1 MTLIRF
7 RYITT
12 DRDRHG
18 NLRYYFRRPG
28 KPKMRLR
35 GLPGSEEFM
44 AAYKSAL
51 SSNAEAKSAKSFE
64 SLCQLYYKSAYFRC
78 LEEYTQRRKR
88 TVLDEI
94 CNMVD
99 ESGRRYGAAPYAS
112 MKKVHVRKLRD
123 MKAGTPE
130 AANFRLKQISALFT
144 WAMKNDLATFNP
156 AEKLEKLGGGSDGYY
171 TWTEQD
177 VETFEAYWPVGAKPR
192 LAMSI
197 MLYLGVRR
205 SDAVLIGKKHESRDG
220 LAVTFA
226 QFKGRKKG
234 IKLLTLPILP
244 PLREILDASALGR
257 QTWLETA
264 SGKPHSSNSFGNKF
278 KSWCVKAGLPQCNCH
293 GLRKIGAVRAAEAGA
308 SEHELMAMFGW
319 DDASMARVYTR
330 KAAQKKLAASGAAK
344 LGLTKEI
351 VPRPVPPEV
360 KDNKNNSVQEGW
372 CPEED
377 SNLHGFHHWY
387 LKPARLPIPPS
398 GLAPNT

>member
-7 RYITT
+7 RYVTT

-44 AAYKSAL
+44 AAYKAAL
-51 SSNAEAKSAKSFE
+51 SETDVSGAKAEKSFE
-64 SLCQLYYKSAYFRC
+64 WLCGRYYKSAHFRA

-88 TVLDEI
+88 TVLDGI
-94 CNMVD
+94 CNIV
-99 ESGRRYGAAPYAS
+99 GANGCRLGLAPFAS
-112 MKKVHVRKLRD
+112 LKRAHVRKLRD
-123 MKAGTPE
+123 MKADMPE
-130 AANFRLKQISALFT
+130 AANFRLKQISALFA
-144 WAMKNDLATFNP
+144 WAIKNDLATVNP

-177 VETFEAYWPVGAKPR
+177 VEVFEAYWPVGSRQR

-205 SDAVLIGKKHESRDG
+205 SDAVLIGAKHESKDG
-220 LAVTFA
+220 LSVTFA

-234 IKLLTLPILP
+234 VKLLTLPILP
-244 PLREILDASALGR
+244 PLRAVLDGSVLGR
-257 QTWLETA
+257 ETWLETA
-264 SGKPHSSNSFGNKF
+264 FGNPYSSNGFGNSF
-278 KSWCVKAGLPQCNCH
+278 KDWCVEAGLPQCSCH

-319 DDASMARVYTR
+319 EDADMARVYTR
-330 KAAQKKLAASGAAK
+330 RAAQKKLAASGAAK
-344 LGLTKEI
+344 LGQAI
-351 VPRPVPPEV
+351 VSPSAPPA
-360 KDNKNNSVQEGW
+360 KKYNKNNDLKSGW
-372 CPEED
+372 CPWPD
-377 SNLHGFHHWY
+377 SNQHGC
-387 LKPARLPIPPS
+387 KP
-398 GLAPNT
+398 T